1 MRSARRRFL
10 QRAAAALSAPFLTD
24 VARAQIYPTRPVR
37 IIVGYPAGGVSDI
50 LARLVAERLSERL
63 GEPFIVENRPGAGG
77 NIGTEFVVR
86 ASPDG
91 YTLLLIGV
99 ANAINVSLYG
109 DLNFNFI
116 HDIAPIAII
125 DHGPLVMEVNPSIPV
140 NSVPEFIAYA
150 KANPGKINMAS
161 AGTGGASHVAGELF
175 KMMTDIDLVHI
186 PYHGSTPALTDLV
199 AGQVHIMFDNVA
211 SSISL
216 IRAGRLRPLAVATK
230 VRSQTLPDIPAVGEF
245 VPGYEANAWNGVGAP
260 KNIPSAIIQ
269 SLNREINA
277 MLAEAKLQAQLADLG
292 GTPVLA
298 SPVEFGA
305 FIVEDAEKWAKVVK
319 FAGIKPT

>member
-1 MRSARRRFL
+1 MRLARRRFL
-10 QRAAAALSAPFLTD
+10 QRAATAVSVPFLSNG
-24 VARAQIYPTRPVR
+24 ARSQTYPTRPVR

-50 LARLVAERLSERL
+50 LARLVARSLFERL

-99 ANAINVSLYG
+99 ANAINVSLYS

-125 DHGPLVMEVNPSIPV
+125 DHGPLVMEVNPSVPA

-150 KANPGKINMAS
+150 KANPSRINMAS
-161 AGTGGASHVAGELF
+161 AGTGGSSHVAGELF
-175 KMMTDIDLVHI
+175 KMMTDINLVHI

-199 AGQVHIMFDNVA
+199 AGQVHVMFDNVA

-216 IRAGRLRPLAVATK
+216 IRAGRLRPLAVTTK
-230 VRSQTLPDIPAVGEF
+230 TRSQTLPDIPTVGEF
-245 VPGYEANAWNGVGAP
+245 VSGYEANAWNGVGAP
-260 KNIPSAIIQ
+260 KNISSAVIQ

-277 MLAEAKLQAQLADLG
+277 VLVETRMQTQLADLG
-292 GTPVLA
+292 GTTVVA
-298 SPVEFGA
+298 SPAEFGV
-305 FIVEDAEKWAKVVK
+305 FIAEDVDKWAKVVK

>member
-1 MRSARRRFL
+1 
-10 QRAAAALSAPFLTD
+10 
-24 VARAQIYPTRPVR
+24 VR